1 MIPLG
6 IALEKTG
13 AAAGLAHATV
23 GMLNGFGPLAVMGAL
38 LVFAVVFTQLIENAA
53 VAGLKK

>member
-1 MIPLG
+1 
-6 IALEKTG
+6 
-13 AAAGLAHATV
+13 
-23 GMLNGFGPLAVMGAL
+23 MLNGFGPLAVMGAL